1 MRIFTVDEEKK
12 HFAVL
17 FIYEYEQHYSI
28 WISDDQDSLM
38 TENEKIILFSDML
51 SLKKYCERKRL
62 SLEEGIA
69 EYDIDKL
76 AGWVDEESS
85 TIDVSFILDFWNVF
99 MDVSNSVKELFVG
112 NEEEYS
118 DLYRKLFYGNNLPT
132 INTSENDY
140 IPVWN
145 EHEVDQIKFIMKSGI
160 KLFRENTIV
169 YNLAD
174 R

>member
-1 MRIFTVDEEKK
+1 MIASKNEEYFILEIKYNQKK
-12 HFAVL
+12 
-17 FIYEYEQHYSI
+17 YYSI
-28 WISDDQDSLM
+28 WISDDQDSLI
-38 TENEKIILFSDML
+38 TENEKITLFSDML

-62 SLEEGIA
+62 SLEEGIS

-76 AGWVDEESS
+76 VDWINEKIS
-85 TIDVSFILDFWNVF
+85 TVDVSFILDFWNIF

-112 NEEEYS
+112 NEEKYS

-145 EHEVDQIKFIMKSGI
+145 EHEVDQIKNIMKDGL